1 MSRLFKAFAV
11 TAALLL
17 GITAC
22 GADEND
28 ASPAV
33 EEAVPSDIVDV
44 AVAADAFP
52 TLVAALGAADLV
64 DTLKGDGPF
73 TVFAPTEEAFAELL
87 GALGVTATELLANTE
102 LLTSVLLHHVVP
114 GKVMSADLAGAS
126 ELMVTTVQGGQVS
139 VTESMGAVTIDEAT
153 VVTADIEASN
163 GVIHVI
169 DKVLMPAVEEAV
181 ASDIVDVAVAADA
194 FPTLVAALGAA
205 DLVDTLKGDGPF
217 TVFAPTEEAFAELL
231 GALGVTATELLANTE
246 LLTSVLL
253 HHVVPGKVM
262 SADLAGASEL
272 MVTTVQGG
280 QVSVT
285 ESMGAVTIDEA
296 TVVTADIEASNGV
309 IHVID
314 KVLMP

>member
-1 MSRLFKAFAV
+1 MMSRLLKAVAV

-17 GITAC
+17 GVTAC

-28 ASPAV
+28 ASVV
-33 EEAVPSDIVDV
+33 EEPVASDIVDV
-44 AVAADAFP
+44 AVAAGAFP

-87 GALGVTATELLANTE
+87 EALGVTAGELLADTE

-126 ELMVTTVQGGQVS
+126 DLMVTTVQGGEVS
-139 VTESMGAVTIDEAT
+139 VTEYMGSVTIDEAT

-169 DKVLMPAVEEAV
+169 DKVLLPVVEEPV
-181 ASDIVDVAVAADA
+181 ASDIVDVAVAAGA

-231 GALGVTATELLANTE
+231 EALGVTAGELLADTE

-262 SADLAGASEL
+262 SADLAGASDL

-280 QVSVT
+280 EVSVT
-285 ESMGAVTIDEA
+285 EYMGSVTIDEA

-314 KVLMP
+314 KVLLP

>member
-1 MSRLFKAFAV
+1 MSRLLKAVAV

-17 GITAC
+17 GVTAC

-28 ASPAV
+28 ASVV
-33 EEAVPSDIVDV
+33 EEP
-44 AVAADAFP
+44 
-52 TLVAALGAADLV
+52 
-64 DTLKGDGPF
+64 
-73 TVFAPTEEAFAELL
+73 
-87 GALGVTATELLANTE
+87 
-102 LLTSVLLHHVVP
+102 
-114 GKVMSADLAGAS
+114 
-126 ELMVTTVQGGQVS
+126 
-139 VTESMGAVTIDEAT
+139 
-153 VVTADIEASN
+153 
-163 GVIHVI
+163 
-169 DKVLMPAVEEAV
+169 V

-231 GALGVTATELLANTE
+231 EALGVTAGELLADTE

-262 SADLAGASEL
+262 SADLAGASDL

-280 QVSVT
+280 EVSVT
-285 ESMGAVTIDEA
+285 EYMGSVTIDEA

-314 KVLMP
+314 KVLLPVVEEPVASDIVDVAVAADAFPTLVAALGAADLVDTLKGDGPFTVFAPTEEAFAELLEALGVTAGELLADTELLTSVLLHHVVPGKVMSADLAGASDLMVTTVQGGEVSVTEYMGSVTIDEATVVTADIEASNGVIHVIDKVLLP

>member
-1 MSRLFKAFAV
+1 MSRLLKAVAV

-17 GITAC
+17 GVTAC
-22 GADEND
+22 GADQND
-28 ASPAV
+28 ASVV
-33 EEAVPSDIVDV
+33 EEPVASDIVDV
-44 AVAADAFP
+44 AVAAGAFP

-87 GALGVTATELLANTE
+87 EALGVTAGELLANTE

-126 ELMVTTVQGGQVS
+126 ELMVTTVQGGEVS
-139 VTESMGAVTIDEAT
+139 VTEYMGSVTIDEAT

-169 DKVLMPAVEEAV
+169 DKVLLPVVEEPV
-181 ASDIVDVAVAADA
+181 ASDIVDLAVASGA

-231 GALGVTATELLANTE
+231 EALGVTAGELLANTE

-280 QVSVT
+280 EVSVT
-285 ESMGAVTIDEA
+285 EYMGSVTIDEA

-314 KVLMP
+314 KVLLP

>member
-1 MSRLFKAFAV
+1 MSRLFKAVAV

-28 ASPAV
+28 ASVV
-33 EEAVPSDIVDV
+33 EEV
-44 AVAADAFP
+44 
-52 TLVAALGAADLV
+52 
-64 DTLKGDGPF
+64 
-73 TVFAPTEEAFAELL
+73 
-87 GALGVTATELLANTE
+87 
-102 LLTSVLLHHVVP
+102 
-114 GKVMSADLAGAS
+114 
-126 ELMVTTVQGGQVS
+126 
-139 VTESMGAVTIDEAT
+139 
-153 VVTADIEASN
+153 
-163 GVIHVI
+163 
-169 DKVLMPAVEEAV
+169 V

-217 TVFAPTEEAFAELL
+217 TVFAPTEEAFVELL
-231 GALGVTATELLANTE
+231 GALGVTATELLADTE

-285 ESMGAVTIDEA
+285 ESMGSVTIDEA

-314 KVLMP
+314 KVLLPVVEEVVASDIVDVAVAADAFPTLVAALGAADLVDTLKGDGPFTVFAPTEEAFVELLGALGVTATELLADTELLTSVLLHHVVPGKVMSADLAGASELMVTTVQGGQVSVTESMGSVTIDEATVVTADIEASNGVIHVIDKVLLP

>member
-1 MSRLFKAFAV
+1 MSRLFKAVAV

-28 ASPAV
+28 ASVV
-33 EEAVPSDIVDV
+33 EEVVPSDIVDV

-73 TVFAPTEEAFAELL
+73 TVFAPTEEAFVELL
-87 GALGVTATELLANTE
+87 GALGVTATELLADTE

-139 VTESMGAVTIDEAT
+139 VTESMGSVTIDEAT

-169 DKVLMPAVEEAV
+169 DKVLLPVVEEVV

-217 TVFAPTEEAFAELL
+217 TVFAPTEEAFVELL
-231 GALGVTATELLANTE
+231 GALGVTATELLADTE

-285 ESMGAVTIDEA
+285 ESMGSVTIDEA

-314 KVLMP
+314 KVLLP

>member
-1 MSRLFKAFAV
+1 MSRLLKAVAV

-22 GADEND
+22 GADQND
-28 ASPAV
+28 ASVV
-33 EEAVPSDIVDV
+33 EEPVASDIVDV
-44 AVAADAFP
+44 AVAAGAFP

-87 GALGVTATELLANTE
+87 ATLGVTAGELLANTE

-126 ELMVTTVQGGQVS
+126 DLMVTTVQGGEVS
-139 VTESMGAVTIDEAT
+139 VTEYMGSVTIDEAT

-169 DKVLMPAVEEAV
+169 DKVLLPVVEEPV
-181 ASDIVDVAVAADA
+181 ASDIVDVAVAAGA

-231 GALGVTATELLANTE
+231 ATLGVTAGELLANTE

-262 SADLAGASEL
+262 SADLAGASDL

-280 QVSVT
+280 EVSVT
-285 ESMGAVTIDEA
+285 EYMGSVTIDEA

-314 KVLMP
+314 KVLLP

>member
-1 MSRLFKAFAV
+1 MSRLLKAVAV

-17 GITAC
+17 GVTAC
-22 GADEND
+22 GADQND
-28 ASPAV
+28 ASVV
-33 EEAVPSDIVDV
+33 EEPVASDIVDV
-44 AVAADAFP
+44 AVAAGAFP

-87 GALGVTATELLANTE
+87 AALGVTAGELLADTE
-102 LLTSVLLHHVVP
+102 LLTSVLLHHVVS

-126 ELMVTTVQGGQVS
+126 DLMVTTVQGGEVS
-139 VTESMGAVTIDEAT
+139 VTESMGSVTIDEAT

-169 DKVLMPAVEEAV
+169 DKVLLPVVEEPV
-181 ASDIVDVAVAADA
+181 ASDIVDVAVAAGA

-231 GALGVTATELLANTE
+231 AALGVTAGELLADTE

-253 HHVVPGKVM
+253 HHVVSGKVM
-262 SADLAGASEL
+262 SADLAGASDL

-280 QVSVT
+280 EVSVT
-285 ESMGAVTIDEA
+285 ESMGSVTIDEA

-314 KVLMP
+314 KVLLP

>member
-28 ASPAV
+28 ASVVEEAVPSDIVDVAVAADAFPTLVAALGAADLVDTLKGDGPFTVFAPTEEAFAELLGALGVTATELLANTELLTSVLLHHVVPGKVMSADLAGASELMVTTVQGGQVSVTESMGAVTIDEATVVTADIEASNGVIHVIDKVLLPAV

-169 DKVLMPAVEEAV
+169 DKVLLP
-181 ASDIVDVAVAADA
+181 
-194 FPTLVAALGAA
+194 
-205 DLVDTLKGDGPF
+205 
-217 TVFAPTEEAFAELL
+217 
-231 GALGVTATELLANTE
+231 
-246 LLTSVLL
+246 
-253 HHVVPGKVM
+253 
-262 SADLAGASEL
+262 
-272 MVTTVQGG
+272 
-280 QVSVT
+280 
-285 ESMGAVTIDEA
+285 
-296 TVVTADIEASNGV
+296 
-309 IHVID
+309 
-314 KVLMP
+314 

>member
-1 MSRLFKAFAV
+1 MSRLLKAVAV

-22 GADEND
+22 GADQND
-28 ASPAV
+28 ASVV
-33 EEAVPSDIVDV
+33 EEPVASDIVDV
-44 AVAADAFP
+44 AVAAGAFP

-87 GALGVTATELLANTE
+87 AALGVTAGELLADTE
-102 LLTSVLLHHVVP
+102 LLTSVLLHHVVS

-126 ELMVTTVQGGQVS
+126 DLMVTTVQGGEVS
-139 VTESMGAVTIDEAT
+139 VTESMGSVTIDEAT

-169 DKVLMPAVEEAV
+169 DKVLLPVVEEPV
-181 ASDIVDVAVAADA
+181 ASDIVDVAVAAGA

-231 GALGVTATELLANTE
+231 EALGVTAGELLADTE

-262 SADLAGASEL
+262 SADLAGASDL

-280 QVSVT
+280 EVSVT
-285 ESMGAVTIDEA
+285 EYMGSVTIDEA

-314 KVLMP
+314 KVLLP

>member
-169 DKVLMPAVEEAV
+169 DKVLMP
-181 ASDIVDVAVAADA
+181 
-194 FPTLVAALGAA
+194 
-205 DLVDTLKGDGPF
+205 
-217 TVFAPTEEAFAELL
+217 
-231 GALGVTATELLANTE
+231 
-246 LLTSVLL
+246 
-253 HHVVPGKVM
+253 
-262 SADLAGASEL
+262 
-272 MVTTVQGG
+272 
-280 QVSVT
+280 
-285 ESMGAVTIDEA
+285 
-296 TVVTADIEASNGV
+296 
-309 IHVID
+309 
-314 KVLMP
+314 

>member
-1 MSRLFKAFAV
+1 MSRLFKAVAV

-28 ASPAV
+28 AS
-33 EEAVPSDIVDV
+33 
-44 AVAADAFP
+44 
-52 TLVAALGAADLV
+52 
-64 DTLKGDGPF
+64 
-73 TVFAPTEEAFAELL
+73 
-87 GALGVTATELLANTE
+87 
-102 LLTSVLLHHVVP
+102 
-114 GKVMSADLAGAS
+114 
-126 ELMVTTVQGGQVS
+126 
-139 VTESMGAVTIDEAT
+139 
-153 VVTADIEASN
+153 
-163 GVIHVI
+163 VI
-169 DKVLMPAVEEAV
+169 EEAV

-217 TVFAPTEEAFAELL
+217 TVFAPTEEAFVELL
-231 GALGVTATELLANTE
+231 GALGVTATELLADTD

-285 ESMGAVTIDEA
+285 ESMGSVTIDEA

-314 KVLMP
+314 KVLLPVVEEVVASDIVDVAVAADAFPTLVAALGAADLVDTLKGDGPFTVFAPTEEAFVELLGALGVTATELLADTDLLTSVLLHHVVPGKVMSADLAGASELMVTTVQGGQVSVTESMGSVTIDEATVVTADIEASNGVIHVIDKVLLP

>member
-1 MSRLFKAFAV
+1 MSRLLKAVAV

-17 GITAC
+17 GVTAC

-28 ASPAV
+28 ASVV
-33 EEAVPSDIVDV
+33 EEPVASDIVDV
-44 AVAADAFP
+44 AVAAGAFP

-87 GALGVTATELLANTE
+87 EALGVTAGELLADTE

-126 ELMVTTVQGGQVS
+126 DLMVTTVQGGEVS
-139 VTESMGAVTIDEAT
+139 VTEYMGSVTIDEAT

-163 GVIHVI
+163 GVIQVI
-169 DKVLMPAVEEAV
+169 DKVLLPVVEEPV
-181 ASDIVDVAVAADA
+181 ASDIVDVAVAAGA

-231 GALGVTATELLANTE
+231 EALGVTAGELLADTE

-262 SADLAGASEL
+262 SADLAGASDL

-280 QVSVT
+280 EVSVT
-285 ESMGAVTIDEA
+285 EYMGSVTIDEA

-314 KVLMP
+314 KVLLP

>member
-1 MSRLFKAFAV
+1 MSRLFKAVAV

-28 ASPAV
+28 ASVV
-33 EEAVPSDIVDV
+33 EEV
-44 AVAADAFP
+44 
-52 TLVAALGAADLV
+52 
-64 DTLKGDGPF
+64 
-73 TVFAPTEEAFAELL
+73 
-87 GALGVTATELLANTE
+87 
-102 LLTSVLLHHVVP
+102 
-114 GKVMSADLAGAS
+114 
-126 ELMVTTVQGGQVS
+126 
-139 VTESMGAVTIDEAT
+139 
-153 VVTADIEASN
+153 
-163 GVIHVI
+163 
-169 DKVLMPAVEEAV
+169 V

-217 TVFAPTEEAFAELL
+217 TVFAPTEEAFVELL
-231 GALGVTATELLANTE
+231 GALGVTATELLADTD

-285 ESMGAVTIDEA
+285 ESMGSVTIDEA

-314 KVLMP
+314 KVLLPVAEEVVASDIVDVAVAADAFPTLVAALGAADLVDTLKGDGPFTVFAPTEEAFVELLGALGVTATELLADTDLLTSVLLHHVVPGKVMSADLAGASELMVTTVQGGQVSVTESMGSVTIDEATVVTADIEASNGVIHVIDKVLLP

>member
-1 MSRLFKAFAV
+1 MSRLLKAVAV

-17 GITAC
+17 GVTAC
-22 GADEND
+22 GADQND
-28 ASPAV
+28 ASVV
-33 EEAVPSDIVDV
+33 EEPVASDIVDV
-44 AVAADAFP
+44 AVAAGAFP

-73 TVFAPTEEAFAELL
+73 TVFAPTEGAFAELL
-87 GALGVTATELLANTE
+87 EALGVTAGELLANTE

-126 ELMVTTVQGGQVS
+126 ELMVTTVQGGEVS
-139 VTESMGAVTIDEAT
+139 VTEYMGSVTIDEAT

-169 DKVLMPAVEEAV
+169 DKVLLPVVEEPV
-181 ASDIVDVAVAADA
+181 ASDIVDLAVASGA

-217 TVFAPTEEAFAELL
+217 TVFAPTEGAFAELL
-231 GALGVTATELLANTE
+231 EALGVTAGELLANTE

-280 QVSVT
+280 EVSVT
-285 ESMGAVTIDEA
+285 EYMGSVTIDEA

-314 KVLMP
+314 KVLLP

>member
-1 MSRLFKAFAV
+1 MSRLLKAVAV

-22 GADEND
+22 GADQND
-28 ASPAV
+28 ASVV
-33 EEAVPSDIVDV
+33 EEPVASDIVDV
-44 AVAADAFP
+44 AVAAGAFP

-87 GALGVTATELLANTE
+87 AALGVTAGELLANTE

-126 ELMVTTVQGGQVS
+126 DLMVTTVQGGEVS
-139 VTESMGAVTIDEAT
+139 VTEYMGSVTIDEAT

-169 DKVLMPAVEEAV
+169 DKVLLPVVEEPV
-181 ASDIVDVAVAADA
+181 ASDIVDVAVAAGA

-231 GALGVTATELLANTE
+231 AALGVTAGELLANTE

-262 SADLAGASEL
+262 SADLAGASDL

-280 QVSVT
+280 EVSVT
-285 ESMGAVTIDEA
+285 EYMGSVTIDEA

-314 KVLMP
+314 KVLLP

>member
-1 MSRLFKAFAV
+1 MSRLLKAVAV

-17 GITAC
+17 GVTAC
-22 GADEND
+22 GADQND
-28 ASPAV
+28 ASVV
-33 EEAVPSDIVDV
+33 EEPVASDIVDV
-44 AVAADAFP
+44 AVAAGAFP

-87 GALGVTATELLANTE
+87 AALGVTAGELLADTE
-102 LLTSVLLHHVVP
+102 LLTSVLLHHVVS

-126 ELMVTTVQGGQVS
+126 DLMVTTVQGGEVS
-139 VTESMGAVTIDEAT
+139 VTEYMGSVTIDEAT

-169 DKVLMPAVEEAV
+169 DKVLLPVVEEPV
-181 ASDIVDVAVAADA
+181 ASDIVDVAVAAGA

-231 GALGVTATELLANTE
+231 AALGVTAGELLADTE

-253 HHVVPGKVM
+253 HHVVSGKVM
-262 SADLAGASEL
+262 SADLAGASDL

-280 QVSVT
+280 EVSVT
-285 ESMGAVTIDEA
+285 EYMGSVTIDEA

-314 KVLMP
+314 KVLLP

>member
-28 ASPAV
+28 AS
-33 EEAVPSDIVDV
+33 
-44 AVAADAFP
+44 
-52 TLVAALGAADLV
+52 
-64 DTLKGDGPF
+64 
-73 TVFAPTEEAFAELL
+73 
-87 GALGVTATELLANTE
+87 
-102 LLTSVLLHHVVP
+102 
-114 GKVMSADLAGAS
+114 
-126 ELMVTTVQGGQVS
+126 
-139 VTESMGAVTIDEAT
+139 
-153 VVTADIEASN
+153 
-163 GVIHVI
+163 
-169 DKVLMPAVEEAV
+169 PAVEEAV

-314 KVLMP
+314 KVLLP

>member
-1 MSRLFKAFAV
+1 MSRLLKAVAV

-17 GITAC
+17 GVTAC
-22 GADEND
+22 GADQND
-28 ASPAV
+28 ASVV
-33 EEAVPSDIVDV
+33 EEPVASDIVDV
-44 AVAADAFP
+44 AVAAGAFP

-73 TVFAPTEEAFAELL
+73 TVFAPTEGAFVELL
-87 GALGVTATELLANTE
+87 EALGVTAGELLANTE

-126 ELMVTTVQGGQVS
+126 ELMVTTVQGGEVS
-139 VTESMGAVTIDEAT
+139 VTEYMGSVTIDEAT

-169 DKVLMPAVEEAV
+169 DKVLLPVVEEPV
-181 ASDIVDVAVAADA
+181 ASDIVDLAVASGA

-217 TVFAPTEEAFAELL
+217 TVFAPTEGAFVELL
-231 GALGVTATELLANTE
+231 EALGVTAGELLANTE

-280 QVSVT
+280 EVSVT
-285 ESMGAVTIDEA
+285 EYMGSVTIDEA

-314 KVLMP
+314 KVLLP

>member
-28 ASPAV
+28 AS
-33 EEAVPSDIVDV
+33 
-44 AVAADAFP
+44 
-52 TLVAALGAADLV
+52 
-64 DTLKGDGPF
+64 
-73 TVFAPTEEAFAELL
+73 
-87 GALGVTATELLANTE
+87 
-102 LLTSVLLHHVVP
+102 
-114 GKVMSADLAGAS
+114 
-126 ELMVTTVQGGQVS
+126 
-139 VTESMGAVTIDEAT
+139 
-153 VVTADIEASN
+153 
-163 GVIHVI
+163 
-169 DKVLMPAVEEAV
+169 PAVEEAV

-285 ESMGAVTIDEA
+285 ESMGAVTIGEA

-314 KVLMP
+314 KVLLP